1 MSSRASLTAGTSI
14 ESWSRAPSKK
24 HLNLKGA
31 PRNLV
36 CTRLPFDSRP
46 PSVPDESLAVL
57 IRGHE
62 IAPGT
67 QTDDRRHGAI
77 INIGR
82 TCWQVG
88 SPCTR
93 RRLRFAYRASG
104 AVDQDL
110 GDGRARPAESRSACA
125 GAREATVT
133 RQIANRSWA
142 SDKLRA
148 CAPNPLDRPILLHV
162 DVNSSAHRLASREVV
177 DFPGGLLR
185 WKSP

>member
-67 QTDDRRHGAI
+67 QTDDSRHGAI

-93 RRLRFAYRASG
+93 RLLRFAYRSSG
-104 AVDQDL
+104 AVDHDL
-110 GDGRARPAESRSACA
+110 RDGRTRAAESRSACA
-125 GAREATVT
+125 GAREAS
-133 RQIANRSWA
+133 IIGA
-142 SDKLRA
+142 SHY
-148 CAPNPLDRPILLHV
+148 LDPRILLHV
-162 DVNSSAHRLASREVV
+162 DVDGAPVIGSCSHLAHDGTTPDGTGRHLMTQ
-177 DFPGGLLR
+177 DDT
-185 WKSP
+185 